1 MVAGNVNW
9 SNYHGE
15 QYGGSLKILKLE
27 LTHDPAISLPS
38 IFPEKAIIQ
47 KDTCTHSI
55 AVLFTAGQLKKKKKF
70 FSHVLLFATPWTTQS
85 MEFSRLEYWS
95 R

>member
-15 QYGGSLKILKLE
+15 QCGGSLKILKLE

-55 AVLFTAGQLKKKKKF
+55 TVLFTIGKTTKKKKKKKF
-70 FSHVLLFATPWTTQS
+70 LSHVLLFATPWTI
-85 MEFSRLEYWS
+85 
-95 R
+95 